1 MISNLTL
8 VLAVVQEVP
17 EGRMFGLDMRT
28 LIQIGANFINV
39 GLLAFILAW
48 LLYKPVRN
56 FMRKRADD
64 IKSQL
69 DYARDEMAKVNE
81 LKLQYEQKLND
92 IERERNE
99 ILDEARKQAT
109 DTGRQLVAEA
119 KQEAEAVKERA
130 SVSIQMERERAQA
143 EIKLAIIEVSA
154 AMTEKFV
161 TLAINKE
168 THDKLF
174 KETMAELEE
183 MAWRN

>member
-1 MISNLTL
+1 VLISEFTFVLT
-8 VLAVVQEVP
+8 AVP
-17 EGRMFGLDMRT
+17 EGRLFGLDLRT
-28 LIQIGANFINV
+28 LIQMGANFVNIAV
-39 GLLAFILAW
+39 LAFILAK
-48 LLYKPVRN
+48 LLYKPVRK
-56 FMRKRADD
+56 FMRTRADG

-69 DYARDEMAKVNE
+69 DFARDEMAKAKE
-81 LKLQYEQKLND
+81 LKLQYEQKLSD
-92 IERERNE
+92 VDRERTE

-109 DTGRQLVAEA
+109 ETGRQLIAEA
-119 KQEAEAVKERA
+119 KQEADAVRERA
-130 SVSIQMERERAQA
+130 AISVQMERERAQA

-174 KETMAELEE
+174 NETLAELEE